1 MGKGSKERRVP
12 MGKTAVSWL
21 QRWLEMRELYDPEDD
36 AVFISTQ
43 SGKRISNR
51 NVQKRFEQWGNKTRG

>member
-1 MGKGSKERRVP
+1 

-51 NVQKRFEQWGNKTRG
+51 NVQKRFEQWE